1 MHLLEIKKVQTHWV
15 SETSV
20 ITEFYL
26 VITYIII
33 KHYKIYINI

>member
-1 MHLLEIKKVQTHWV
+1 MNTVNAFIKCKPIA
-15 SETSV
+15 ETSV

-33 KHYKIYINI
+33 KHYNYHYYY